1 MVSHTSKLSQVK
13 GLTVLSENMM
23 NYHQQPK
30 TSTPAKRQQGVAIVE
45 FALNA
50 ILFFT
55 VVFAIIDFSYL
66 FWVNLTM
73 QHAVREGARY
83 AITGRSDL
91 DLEPKGTAQDRCD
104 AAIEKIKTQSM
115 GVFERISPTVK
126 FFTVTGFNPPTIT
139 PVPGNSCAAAT
150 QIIVITVN
158 GTLPLLTPFVRPFFT
173 DGNYAFSVSTAM
185 RNEAFR

>member
-1 MVSHTSKLSQVK
+1 
-13 GLTVLSENMM
+13 M
-23 NYHQQPK
+23 NYHDQPK
-30 TSTPAKRQQGVAIVE
+30 KSKLAKRQKGVAVVE
-45 FALNA
+45 FALTA
-50 ILFFT
+50 ILFLT

-66 FWVNLTM
+66 FWSNLTM

-83 AITGRSDL
+83 AITGQSDL
-91 DLEPKGTAQDRCD
+91 DLEPTGTAQDRCD
-104 AAIEKIKTQSM
+104 AAVEKIRTQSM
-115 GVFERISPTVK
+115 GVFERISPTVV
-126 FFTVTGFNPPTIT
+126 FSTVTGFDPPAIT